1 MRAFYIILFCIFFKK
16 IDAEP
21 KPDLPTLSSAVK
33 DICKGTFKPI
43 SIGAF
48 CDKASSTLEGT
59 FISSCFKVENICQ
72 GFQPLCKAI
81 LTDGICKDLFTNVTI
96 GDKPTKS
103 LGYTI
108 LHETCLKSQDVVQT
122 VTKYLNMNI
131 DALLD
136 RDVAC
141 RDLTRTVRSVCRKFV
156 NKEACSPRIIPKEF
170 IEQCKSVLDVYV
182 CKIRP
187 GQTPEGT
194 SPSAIF
200 GSILSGLG
208 INLGKK

>member
-1 MRAFYIILFCIFFKK
+1 MRVFYILLFCIFFKK

-21 KPDLPTLSSAVK
+21 KPDLPTDL
-33 DICKGTFKPI
+33 
-43 SIGAF
+43 
-48 CDKASSTLEGT
+48 L
-59 FISSCFKVENICQ
+59 
-72 GFQPLCKAI
+72 AI

-131 DALLD
+131 DALFD

-156 NKEACSPRIIPKEF
+156 NKEACNLRIVPKEF
-170 IEQCKSVLDVYV
+170 IKQCKVIKMGKLKIGNEKYVNYIISHFYLQSMLDVYV

-187 GQTPEGT
+187 GQAVEGT
-194 SPSAIF
+194 SPSDIL
-200 GSILSGLG
+200 GSIVNH
-208 INLGKK
+208 IVGKK